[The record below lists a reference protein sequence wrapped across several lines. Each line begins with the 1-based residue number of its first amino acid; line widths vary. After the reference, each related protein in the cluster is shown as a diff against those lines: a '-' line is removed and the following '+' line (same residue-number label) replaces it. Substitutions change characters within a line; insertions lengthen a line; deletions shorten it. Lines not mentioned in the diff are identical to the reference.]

1 MTAFKNLPPWDDFVK
16 GRESDMLRM
25 RKVFDAKLM
34 TLHRATL
41 AKYSDMRTPEDE
53 IARFTE
59 WKDEQ
64 ARKPKRA
71 KRAPPVLPPCEACAM
86 WYSTQAQ

>member
-25 RKVFDAKLM
+25 RKAFDAKLM
-34 TLHRATL
+34 TLHRATM

-53 IARFTE
+53 IARFAE
-59 WKDEQ
+59 WKDAQ
-64 ARKPKRA
+64 ARKPKRV

-86 WYSTQAQ
+86 WYSAQAQ